1 MPVATDVALQEMENH
16 KAETGDEWV
25 ANEMQVLIGGQKYW
39 NWNVM
44 DADTRCILASHLYQ
58 ESRRTQVGRSHEVS
72 GID

>member
-44 DADTRCILASHLYQ
+44 DSVTL
-58 ESRRTQVGRSHEVS
+58 SRTHHTVPYHPFLRRRDGRR
-72 GID
+72 